1 MSIVLPKTLAERQA
15 GIKAKRNASSIPYDM
30 VTLQYHD
37 SLDGERLRYHDDK
50 VRYRAAVRS
59 SNLLKNGGSRAGY
72 DILTGGDVRGL
83 QKPSYPQA
91 SGRWRR
97 RWPRRVGE
105 RWPTKKPGWPRER
118 VTTSMD
124 TALGPAWKMNSRGS
138 YRTRCVTTRLPRLP
152 RVTRRPS
159 SA

>member
-83 QKPSYPQA
+83 EKPSYPQA
-91 SGRWRR
+91 SGVLAEEMAEARR
-97 RWPRRVGE
+97 R
-105 RWPTKKPGWPRER
+105 
-118 VTTSMD
+118 
-124 TALGPAWKMNSRGS
+124 ALADEEA
-138 YRTRCVTTRLPRLP
+138 RLAAR
-152 RVTRRPS
+152 S
-159 SA
+159 GAA

>member
-59 SNLLKNGGSRAGY
+59 SNAQRMANQMVKTGNFSTFGSNNFRFY
-72 DILTGGDVRGL
+72 VRGIVENARGAL
-83 QKPSYPQA
+83 TFPSTA
-91 SGRWRR
+91 AALVFR
-97 RWPRRVGE
+97 
-105 RWPTKKPGWPRER
+105 
-118 VTTSMD
+118 
-124 TALGPAWKMNSRGS
+124 ALGVFWLARPVWVCA
-138 YRTRCVTTRLPRLP
+138 TRE
-152 RVTRRPS
+152 
-159 SA
+159 